1 MSSGAGHLPAAARA
15 RRQLEGAR
23 MRVRTVRGPVLQ
35 TACAAGIAWYVAH
48 DLLGHAQPFFAP
60 IAAAVSLS
68 TSHVQRAT
76 RSVQMLFGVL
86 LGIGVA
92 ELLHALVGN
101 GAISIGLVVLA
112 TLLLAVALGVGFV
125 GEGMMFVNQAAA
137 SAVLV
142 IALHRAGTG
151 SERAVDALVGG
162 AVALVIGVGLFPAN
176 PVQVLWDAERSVL
189 SALREMLSSRS
200 MREDAAPSGASAAD
214 AASSGDARTSARE
227 DERSL
232 VASHDINRRLTA
244 LTQARR
250 SARTAVRVA
259 PRRMRMRPLVEREEQ
274 RAARVYLLANAVLS
288 LMRAR
293 RDVRELG
300 VPAPP
305 ECAAQIDA
313 LAHAIETLEHG
324 ARPWSSAT
332 VQEVGAGMRRL
343 VLHPLS
349 LESPGSAVLTIA
361 IRRVADDVLR
371 LLPDAPAGG

>member
-1 MSSGAGHLPAAARA
+1 
-15 RRQLEGAR
+15 
-23 MRVRTVRGPVLQ
+23 MRLRTVRGPVVQ

-76 RSVQMLFGVL
+76 RSVQMVFGVL

-176 PVQVLWDAERSVL
+176 PLQVLWGAERDVL

-200 MREDAAPSGASAAD
+200 MREDD
-214 AASSGDARTSARE
+214 
-227 DERSL
+227 RSL

-313 LAHAIETLEHG
+313 IARAVETLEHG
-324 ARPWSSAT
+324 ARPWSPAV
-332 VQEVGAGMRRL
+332 VQEVGASMRRL